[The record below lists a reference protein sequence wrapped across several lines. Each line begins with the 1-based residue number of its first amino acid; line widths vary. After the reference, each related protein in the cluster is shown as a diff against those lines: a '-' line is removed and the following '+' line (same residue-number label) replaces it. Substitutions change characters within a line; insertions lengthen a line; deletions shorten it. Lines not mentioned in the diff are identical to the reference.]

1 MSEQAPLPNPPAVP
15 QTRSELWGQMLFVHA
30 LMLVTATVILWW
42 RGVAPLDLFDAPLSV
57 AQQVGI
63 GAALAVVFVTL
74 FAGGEWMIFRRSP
87 STDHLLDV
95 PAIRQITVLDSV
107 LIGVL
112 TGIVTEFTWR
122 GAVQPW
128 VGLVAATLM
137 HGTIFVFFAPNPA
150 GRVVMVVCGVA
161 LAALCGLLTIHAG
174 LVSAIVLRGVYEA
187 VGTDIIRRRA
197 MKSALAPPAGPS
209 SP

>member
-1 MSEQAPLPNPPAVP
+1 MDDSTNAPNPPAVP

-30 LMLVTATVILWW
+30 LLLVAATAILWW
-42 RGVAPLDLFDAPLSV
+42 RGVAPLDLFDAVRPLPL
-57 AQQVGI
+57 QVGL
-63 GAALAVVFVTL
+63 GAGLAVALVTL
-74 FAGGEWMIFRRSP
+74 FAGGEWLIFRRSP

-95 PAIRQITVLDSV
+95 SAIRQLTVLDSV

-122 GAVQPW
+122 GAIQPW
-128 VGLVAATLM
+128 VGLMATTAM
-137 HGTIFVFFAPNPA
+137 HGAIFVFFAPNPA

-161 LAALCGLLTIHAG
+161 LAAVCGLLTIHAG

-197 MKSALAPPAGPS
+197 MKSALASPAGPS